1 MTKKFVYT
9 PPVNGYPEWNNNP
22 QIFQLNRMEARATL
36 MPYRSEDEA
45 LAGVREA
52 SDSYQSLN
60 GTWKF
65 HFAENAQG
73 RPQEFYRSDYDCSS
87 WADIA
92 VPSHWQLQG
101 FDFPQYTNVTY
112 PWVGHEDLK
121 PPFAPVKY
129 NPVGS
134 YSRSFT
140 VPAAWTGQ
148 PVYLSFQGVESAF
161 YVWVNGDLVGFSQ
174 DSFTPADFDI
184 TPYLVDGENK
194 LAVEVYRWS
203 DASWLEDQD
212 FWRLSGIFRDVYVHT
227 TPITHISDFKVLT
240 DLDDSFENAE
250 LRIHAKVTNYDGL
263 GTGTRRV
270 EAVLYDSELKPLWKE
285 PLSVQVNVS
294 GAQKQEVVLSTS
306 VDRPAKWSAEKPN
319 LYTLVLSLIDENG
332 SLLETESCKVG
343 FRKFEIHDGLMKING
358 ERIVFKG
365 VNRHEFDTDRGRSVD
380 KASMIADILL
390 MKQHNINAVRT
401 SHYPNNPYWYELC
414 DQYGLYVIDETNLET
429 HGSWSYG
436 QEGEGDAVPGS
447 KPEWTGAVLDRANSM
462 MQRDKNHPSIVIWSL
477 GNEAFGG
484 DNFIKMH
491 DFLREADPSRVVHYE
506 GVANFRA
513 SEASSDIES
522 QMYSRIEQIE
532 GYARNKPKKPFI
544 LCEYS
549 HAMGNSCGNLFKY
562 WELFDKYPVLQG
574 GFIWDW
580 IDQSIRT
587 TTPEGITYQAYG
599 GDFGDTPNDGNFCG
613 NGLIFADRTPSPKI
627 YEVKKCYQNV
637 KFEALDLA
645 KGQVKVTNQYLFTD
659 LSEFDW
665 TWTIERNGVSVGEAK
680 RGQFAVKPGETATV
694 ELALNHTEAAWPKDE
709 FVLTISLQLNE
720 DTRWAQ
726 KGHEIAWEQ
735 FLLPVSKAVQVYLDL
750 NVQAESAAALSVE
763 EAVQIAS
770 TKEAISLKGGNFSL
784 QFNAATGDISSYVY
798 EGSELFLTGPVP
810 NFWRAYTDNDRGNQH
825 HIRCA
830 TWQEAGSG
838 RTLQSLQAK
847 SIGDGRAEVRVHFE
861 LATAPA
867 SEVQLVYTVSPNG
880 EVEVRMELVPGA
892 KLPEIPE
899 IGVLFQLDGTFQQLS
914 WYGRGPHENYWDRS
928 VGAKL
933 ALHSGTVEEQ
943 FVPYLRPQECGNKTD
958 VRWATLTDA
967 KGRGLLIT
975 GLPTVELNAL
985 PYLPSELE
993 AHDHTYKL
1001 PASDKVVLR
1010 VNYKQMGVGGDDS
1023 WGARTHP
1030 EFTLY
1035 ANRTYTYAFT
1045 FKGI

>member
-1 MTKKFVYT
+1 MAKKFEYT

-22 QIFQLNRMEARATL
+22 QIFQLNRMEAHATM
-36 MPYRSEDEA
+36 MPFKSEEEA
-45 LAGVREA
+45 LAGIREA

-73 RPQEFYRSDYDCSS
+73 RPQEFYKNDYDCSS

-101 FDFPQYTNVTY
+101 FDFPQYTNIIY

-140 VPAAWTGQ
+140 VPAAWANQ

-184 TPYLVDGENK
+184 TPYLTEGENK

-212 FWRLSGIFRDVYVHT
+212 FWRLSGIFRDVYMYS
-227 TPITHISDFKVLT
+227 TPTTHISDFKVLT
-240 DLDDSFENAE
+240 NLDDAFENAE
-250 LRIHAKVTNYDGL
+250 LRIQAKVTNYDGL
-263 GTGTRRV
+263 SSGTRHV
-270 EAVLYDSELKPLWKE
+270 EAVLYDSELKPLWNK
-285 PLSVQVNVS
+285 PLSVEVNVS
-294 GAQKQEVVLSTS
+294 GAAEQEVELSIQ
-306 VDRPAKWSAEKPN
+306 VDQPAKWSAEKPT
-319 LYTLVLSLIDENG
+319 LYTLVLSLRDEDG

-343 FRKFEIHDGLMKING
+343 FRKFEIQDGLMKING
-358 ERIVFKG
+358 ERVVFKG

-380 KASMIADILL
+380 KASMLADILL

-401 SHYPNNPYWYELC
+401 SHYPNDPHWYELC

-429 HGSWSYG
+429 HGSWTYG
-436 QEGEGDAVPGS
+436 SEVEGDAVPGS

-477 GNEAFGG
+477 GNESFGG

-506 GVANFRA
+506 GVTLFRA
-513 SEASSDIES
+513 SDAASDIES
-522 QMYSRIEQIE
+522 QMYSRIEKIE
-532 GYARNKPKKPFI
+532 EYAQRNPKKPFI

-587 TTPEGITYQAYG
+587 TTPDGITYQAYG

-637 KFEALDLA
+637 KIEAVDLA
-645 KGQVKVTNQYLFTD
+645 SGQVKVTNQYLFTD

-665 TWTIERNGVSVGEAK
+665 TWSIARNGESAGEAK
-680 RGQFAVKPGETATV
+680 RGQFTVKPGESAV
-694 ELALNHTEAAWPKDE
+694 IELALDQLEAIFPKDE
-709 FVLTISLQLNE
+709 FVLTISLQLKE
-720 DTRWAQ
+720 DTNWAQ

-735 FLLPVSKAVQVYLDL
+735 FLLPVSKKAWSPNEQAVQ
-750 NVQAESAAALSVE
+750 ESAATLSAL

-770 TKEAISLKGGNFSL
+770 TKETISLKGGHFSL
-784 QFNAATGDISSYVY
+784 QFHTATGDITSYVY
-798 EGSELFLTGPVP
+798 EGRELFLTGPAP

-830 TWQEAGSG
+830 PWQEAGSG
-838 RTLQSLQAK
+838 RTLQSLTAK
-847 SIGDGRAEVRVHFE
+847 SIGDGRAEVHVQYE
-861 LATAPA
+861 LATKPS
-867 SEVQLVYTVSPNG
+867 SEVQLVYTVSPSG
-880 EVEVRMELVPGA
+880 EVEVRMELVPGDH
-892 KLPEIPE
+892 LPEIPE
-899 IGVLFQLDGTFQQLS
+899 IGVLFQLDRSFQQLS
-914 WYGRGPHENYWDRS
+914 WYGRGPHENYWDRAT
-928 VGAKL
+928 GAKL
-933 ALHSGTVEEQ
+933 ALYSGTAQEQ

-967 KGRGLLIT
+967 NGRGLRIT
-975 GLPTVELNAL
+975 GLPLVELNAL

-1035 ANRTYTYAFT
+1035 ANRTYAYSFT